1 MKGNIRMMK
10 CSDELSRNKKTS
22 EKIEEMQKIQIYMYI
37 YIFKKYKMLRVSA
50 ETFAKNSIMFATS
63 QIKKKNCG

>member
-1 MKGNIRMMK
+1 MYTIR
-10 CSDELSRNKKTS
+10 
-22 EKIEEMQKIQIYMYI
+22 IYIYI

-63 QIKKKNCG
+63 QIKKKICGYVNKDIGEKLYVQNIYDLVDKEIKGK